1 MFGSVVETASHK
13 APQGVKL
20 CNKALIHN
28 PTPTITVTGNLA
40 TDAFSRVKERFHRFG
55 HTPSEEMQNAL
66 RAVLET
72 FEHMVDGT
80 CPESIFLSSLDPGVG
95 KTQTVISFIEALRAS
110 PILLHKHVSMMIC
123 VSRLEEIQNIVQS
136 LGLEQDEFGVLT
148 SDDSLNS
155 LGSVDRNQAR
165 FLFTTHKMVERR
177 SEGRDFDDI
186 QEFHYCGDRR
196 QVLVWDEAML
206 PGSTLTIN
214 RDDIAE
220 LIKPLRKA
228 NPVLGAELDNLCQSL
243 YDEENGH
250 RQQIPDI
257 VGIFGSPS
265 QEVKKLIP
273 NLSPDQE
280 AAIEALWRLSG
291 RWVTVRN
298 DGATGNTVLDYEET
312 LPKGIAPVLILD
324 ASGRVRNTYRLWES
338 ERGGVVRLPSATKDY
353 SNLDIHVWPTGGGKQ
368 SFRRKAPTLLSGIA
382 NTINER
388 PDEEWLVVHHKA
400 EPGFDVVK
408 DLKKMLIEPRNVH
421 FLNWGSH
428 DATNRF
434 AHIEN
439 VILAGTLF
447 FPASY
452 HESLGR
458 ASAGHPSNE
467 GDFPEA
473 WSEEIEE
480 GELMHLVLQ
489 ALCRGAVRRCLGDRC
504 APCNAYVIASKRSG
518 LRELLGEI
526 FPNCSISDWQPV
538 RIRPSGRVKDAL
550 DVITRFLEN
559 NPEGFITIQEVHTAL
574 GMNDAS
580 NFRRNVRQHSVFCHE
595 LAHRGIEEVRLGREL
610 GFSLADADLP

>member
-1 MFGSVVETASHK
+1 MFGSVISTSPRQTPE
-13 APQGVKL
+13 GVKP

-28 PTPTITVTGNLA
+28 LTPTISVTGELA
-40 TDAFSRVKERFHRFG
+40 EDAFSRLLLRFHRFG
-55 HTPSEEMQNAL
+55 HTPSPEMQDAL
-66 RAVLET
+66 RAVLEI
-72 FEHMVDGT
+72 FEHMVEGT

-95 KTQTVISFIEALRAS
+95 KTQTVLSFIEALRAS
-110 PILLHKHVSMMIC
+110 PMLHHKFVSMMIC
-123 VSRLEEIQNIVQS
+123 VSRLEEIQSVVQS
-136 LGLEQDEFGVLT
+136 LDLETDEFGVLT
-148 SDDSLNS
+148 SDESLNA
-155 LGSVDRNQAR
+155 LGNRDHSQAR
-165 FLFTTHKMVERR
+165 FLFTTHKMVETR

-186 QEFHYCGDRR
+186 HEFHFRGDRR
-196 QVLVWDEAML
+196 EVLVWDEAML

-214 RDDIAE
+214 RDDIAG

-228 NPVLGAELDNLCQSL
+228 NPMLGAELDGLFQSL
-243 YDEENGH
+243 HNEENGH
-250 RQQIPDI
+250 RQQIPDM
-257 VGIFGSPS
+257 VAIFGSS
-265 QEVKKLIP
+265 SDEVKKLIP
-273 NLSPDQE
+273 NLSQDQE
-280 AAIEALWRLSG
+280 TAVEALWRLSG

-298 DGATGNTVLDYEET
+298 DGATGNTLLDYEET
-312 LPKGIAPVLILD
+312 LPKSIAPVLILD
-324 ASGRVRNTYRLWES
+324 ASGRVRNTYRLWET
-338 ERGGVVRLPSATKDY
+338 ERGGVVRLPSAAKDY
-353 SNLDIHVWPTGGGKQ
+353 SNLNIHVWPTGGGKQ
-368 SFRRKAPTLLSGIA
+368 SFRRKALSLLSGIA

-408 DLKKMLIEPRNVH
+408 DLKKMLVKPKNVH

-458 ASAGHPSNE
+458 AAAGRPSKA
-467 GDFPEA
+467 GDFPKS
-473 WSEEIEE
+473 WSEKMME

-489 ALCRGAVRRCLGDRC
+489 ALCRGTVRRCLGDRC

-518 LRELLGEI
+518 LRPLLGEV
-526 FPNCSISDWQPV
+526 FPHCTISDWQPV
-538 RIRPSGRVKDAL
+538 RIPPSGRVKDAL
-550 DVITRFLEN
+550 DVITDFLKDDPDRF
-559 NPEGFITIQEVHTAL
+559 IAIQDVQTAL

-580 NFRRNVRQHSVFCHE
+580 NFRRNVRQHSVFCQE